1 MFKTIPIL
9 LAILLASS
17 AIASTNT
24 TLHNPISPLL
34 PSPSPSPSPALHTSL
49 NTNPNI
55 QINKKRI
62 PPPLF
67 KEFPKLVAS
76 IKGFENEATHFPDE
90 NPTPVDA
97 LAFQQRFS
105 NVNMEFRTVT
115 KLVKDSGSLS
125 EADSVNI
132 ISSAEN
138 MEGAFNSAMKVNSTT
153 CRVAVLKKEVHRV
166 FQVVIDAY
174 A

>member
-1 MFKTIPIL
+1 MFKPIL

-17 AIASTNT
+17 AIASTTT
-24 TLHNPISPLL
+24 TLTDPPT
-34 PSPSPSPSPALHTSL
+34 PASPSPSLSPALHTSL

-62 PPPLF
+62 PQPLM
-67 KEFPKLVAS
+67 KEFPKLVMT
-76 IKGFENEATHFPDE
+76 IERFENEATHFPDE
-90 NPTPVDA
+90 NPAPVDA
-97 LAFQQRFS
+97 LAFQERFS
-105 NVNMEFRTVT
+105 NVNTELRTVT

-125 EADSVNI
+125 EADSVDI
-132 ISSAEN
+132 ISNAEN

-153 CRVAVLKKEVHRV
+153 CRVAVLKKEIHRV
-166 FQVVIDAY
+166 FQGVIDAY